1 MKKEINLEELFG
13 IHFNGLHY
21 EDITKAYIIKFG
33 VDLAHKVLDLAAEN
47 AETGEFF
54 VFGNSDDEDRISY
67 YDLNSLECK
76 VDENS
81 ILQIKDWIK

>member
-1 MKKEINLEELFG
+1 MIRSYLSRESNIYKIIREAMKESCSQ
-13 IHFNGLHY
+13 
-21 EDITKAYIIKFG
+21 
-33 VDLAHKVLDLAAEN
+33 VLDLAAEN